1 MRNFPRA
8 KVGTAAV
15 VGKSKVRGKDMGG
28 RVRGCAA
35 VLPAIQA
42 WGEVAD
48 CPAMSFVFG
57 WYK

>member
-1 MRNFPRA
+1 MRMFPRA
-8 KVGTAAV
+8 EVGTAAV

-48 CPAMSFVFG
+48 CPAMSFVFV
-57 WYK
+57 